1 MQSLFLIFTIVI
13 GIMALYFSLKNNVHM
28 LYFFMFM
35 VLFQNIIVILFCD
48 DISPT
53 LNTIFSAIKEL
64 MLYAALVFCV
74 VGKKKLIISK
84 ENKKELIAIFIY
96 ILFLSK
102 NLLITPASMNS
113 AVLSLRY
120 MLVPILCIY
129 VGRNLKISKKKVY
142 RLFTYLIAVSVFLSL
157 FGLLE
162 MFLLGDGFW
171 SKIGYSL
178 YAVKMKGNQAWSLMN
193 GVTVNFYTWDFFG
206 IPIRRLVSITADPL
220 ATAFLIYL
228 GAMIL
233 ITKVVPVKTKHG
245 RAKADLL
252 ILVLLIVASI
262 LSLSKAIFVF
272 IAVTILACA
281 YYFKWLPKSLL
292 KVGTV
297 VVSLAV
303 ILLLKSYVDNTTTIT
318 SSINHLV
325 GLQNGFANSGML
337 GKGLGTAGASV
348 IMLTGAESS
357 VTESYIG
364 ALVYQ
369 VGIIGFADFV
379 YFMYIQI
386 KKMLFMY
393 RKYRA
398 NMIVLSLVLIFGLCI
413 CMLLSDSA
421 VSIMGTGIYFI
432 IIGITQQEKLYLEG
446 KKETIL

>member
-303 ILLLKSYVDNTTTIT
+303 ILMLKFYVDNTTTIT

-325 GLQNGFANSGML
+325 GLQNGFANSGIL
-337 GKGLGTAGASV
+337 GKGLGTAGSSV

-357 VTESYIG
+357 VAESYIG

-369 VGIIGFADFV
+369 IGIIGFADFV
-379 YFMYIQI
+379 YFIYIQI

-393 RKYRA
+393 RKYRS
-398 NMIVLSLVLIFGLCI
+398 NMIVLSLVLILGLCI
-413 CMLLSDSA
+413 CMLFSDSA

>member
-1 MQSLFLIFTIVI
+1 
-13 GIMALYFSLKNNVHM
+13 MALYFSLKNNVHM
-28 LYFFMFM
+28 LYFFMFV

-129 VGRNLKISKKKVY
+129 VGRNLKISKKEVY

-178 YAVKMKGNQAWSLMN
+178 YAVKMKGNQALSLMN

-245 RAKADLL
+245 RANANLL

-303 ILLLKSYVDNTTTIT
+303 ILMLKSYVDNTTTIT

-325 GLQNGFANSGML
+325 GLLNGFANSGTL
-337 GKGLGTAGASV
+337 GKGLGTAGSSV
-348 IMLTGAESS
+348 IMLTGSESS
-357 VTESYIG
+357 VAESYIG

-369 VGIIGFADFV
+369 IGIIGFADFV
-379 YFMYIQI
+379 YFIYIQI
-386 KKMLFMY
+386 KKMQFMY
-393 RKYRA
+393 RKYRS
-398 NMIVLSLVLIFGLCI
+398 NMIVLSLVLILGLCI
-413 CMLLSDSA
+413 CMLFSDSA

>member
-64 MLYAALVFCV
+64 MLYTALVFCV

-162 MFLLGDGFW
+162 MF
-171 SKIGYSL
+171 
-178 YAVKMKGNQAWSLMN
+178 
-193 GVTVNFYTWDFFG
+193 VTHQ
-206 IPIRRLVSITADPL
+206 L
-220 ATAFLIYL
+220 
-228 GAMIL
+228 
-233 ITKVVPVKTKHG
+233 
-245 RAKADLL
+245 
-252 ILVLLIVASI
+252 
-262 LSLSKAIFVF
+262 
-272 IAVTILACA
+272 
-281 YYFKWLPKSLL
+281 
-292 KVGTV
+292 
-297 VVSLAV
+297 
-303 ILLLKSYVDNTTTIT
+303 
-318 SSINHLV
+318 
-325 GLQNGFANSGML
+325 
-337 GKGLGTAGASV
+337 
-348 IMLTGAESS
+348 
-357 VTESYIG
+357 
-364 ALVYQ
+364 
-369 VGIIGFADFV
+369 
-379 YFMYIQI
+379 
-386 KKMLFMY
+386 
-393 RKYRA
+393 
-398 NMIVLSLVLIFGLCI
+398 
-413 CMLLSDSA
+413 
-421 VSIMGTGIYFI
+421 
-432 IIGITQQEKLYLEG
+432 
-446 KKETIL
+446 

>member
-28 LYFFMFM
+28 LYFFMFV

-129 VGRNLKISKKKVY
+129 VGRNLKISKKEVY

-178 YAVKMKGNQAWSLMN
+178 YAVKMKGNQALSLMN

-245 RAKADLL
+245 RANANLL

-303 ILLLKSYVDNTTTIT
+303 ILMLKSYVDNTTTIT

-325 GLQNGFANSGML
+325 GLLNGFANSGTL
-337 GKGLGTAGASV
+337 GKGLGTAGSSV
-348 IMLTGAESS
+348 IMLTGSESS
-357 VTESYIG
+357 VAESYIG

-369 VGIIGFADFV
+369 IGIIGFADFV
-379 YFMYIQI
+379 YFIYIQI
-386 KKMLFMY
+386 KKMQFMY
-393 RKYRA
+393 RKYRS
-398 NMIVLSLVLIFGLCI
+398 NMIVLSLVLILGLCI
-413 CMLLSDSA
+413 CMLFSDSA